1 MRGGWEGQ
9 AEAASRCARP
19 PRAGSERDTDKGTT
33 TAHSHRDPYVKKAAQ
48 APEATS
54 SRHTTTNSRDNT
66 TMKRFKRKQKKLK
79 EKQTA
84 RLIAES
90 PLTCALDI
98 WQARKEARAKAE
110 YALSHEDFLMAEAD
124 LVHHLNRL
132 KASTGLDEKKSELV
146 EERKETQ
153 ALREFFE
160 G

>member
-1 MRGGWEGQ
+1 
-9 AEAASRCARP
+9 
-19 PRAGSERDTDKGTT
+19 
-33 TAHSHRDPYVKKAAQ
+33 
-48 APEATS
+48 
-54 SRHTTTNSRDNT
+54 
-66 TMKRFKRKQKKLK
+66 MKRFKRKQKKLK

-146 EERKETQ
+146 EEH
-153 ALREFFE
+153 
-160 G
+160 

>member
-1 MRGGWEGQ
+1 
-9 AEAASRCARP
+9 
-19 PRAGSERDTDKGTT
+19 
-33 TAHSHRDPYVKKAAQ
+33 
-48 APEATS
+48 
-54 SRHTTTNSRDNT
+54 
-66 TMKRFKRKQKKLK
+66 MKRFKRKQKKLK

-146 EERKETQ
+146 EEQKEMALANARFDANLKAVMGTSYKPPTHYRRK
-153 ALREFFE
+153 AVKWYF
-160 G
+160 

>member
-1 MRGGWEGQ
+1 
-9 AEAASRCARP
+9 
-19 PRAGSERDTDKGTT
+19 
-33 TAHSHRDPYVKKAAQ
+33 
-48 APEATS
+48 
-54 SRHTTTNSRDNT
+54 
-66 TMKRFKRKQKKLK
+66 MKRFKRKQKKLK

-146 EERKETQ
+146 EEQKETS

-160 G
+160 GVMGLAGCGATAGSVGRKRRRSGPCPSSRWTASTGRAYP

>member
-1 MRGGWEGQ
+1 
-9 AEAASRCARP
+9 
-19 PRAGSERDTDKGTT
+19 
-33 TAHSHRDPYVKKAAQ
+33 
-48 APEATS
+48 
-54 SRHTTTNSRDNT
+54 
-66 TMKRFKRKQKKLK
+66 MKRFKRKQKKLK

-98 WQARKEARAKAE
+98 WQARKEARPKAE

-146 EERKETQ
+146 EEQKETS

-160 G
+160 GVNGFGGRCITHKNSKQDGYRQDSDEVVHICKLLMLIDP

>member
-1 MRGGWEGQ
+1 
-9 AEAASRCARP
+9 
-19 PRAGSERDTDKGTT
+19 
-33 TAHSHRDPYVKKAAQ
+33 
-48 APEATS
+48 
-54 SRHTTTNSRDNT
+54 
-66 TMKRFKRKQKKLK
+66 MKRFKRKQKKLK

-146 EERKETQ
+146 EEQKETS

-160 G
+160 GVNGFGWLRRDGWIGRAQAKKKLSLIHI